1 MKTAIVVG
9 AGAGGCAAAAELAKT
24 HKVTLLE
31 RGADFSPFP
40 FALPLLEPLRRAGA
54 FFDPR
59 MITLLFSDMRVEK
72 SADQVH
78 VYGRGIGGTTNL
90 ATANALR
97 YDASLRQLGIELDEE
112 FEELADIVPQTTK
125 HQNRWSPLIRR
136 LYSIFDELGFDP
148 SPMPKMLDLGRCQN
162 CGLCV
167 LGCKHS
173 AKWTADR
180 LLEGI
185 DASCLEIVRKSRV
198 DGLIIE
204 DNEVLGVACNENAQ
218 ATERYAD
225 VVVLAAGGIGT
236 PRILQASGIET
247 QAHFFGDPVLCVAAP
262 MPDAHAN
269 TGIPMPFASQREGY
283 ILSPYFDY
291 LSFFFHKDWRKPA
304 HNILSLM
311 IKLADDETGSV
322 LPRSIETK
330 LTEHDFGTYAHAV
343 NDCLAVMDELG
354 ISEDETFLG
363 LVNEGHPGGSLP
375 LTRDD
380 AQTLRNPALPH
391 GLYLA
396 DSTLFP
402 QSMGNPPI
410 LTIMALA
417 KKVAKTIASQ

>member
-31 RGADFSPFP
+31 RGTDFSPFA
-40 FALPLLEPLRRAGA
+40 FSLPLLEPLRRTGA

-59 MITLLFSDMRVEK
+59 MISLLFGDMRVEK

-90 ATANALR
+90 ATANVLR
-97 YDASLRQLGIELDEE
+97 YDASLRELGIDLDEE
-112 FEELADIVPQTTK
+112 FEELAELVPQITD
-125 HQNRWSPLIRR
+125 HQDRWSPLTKR
-136 LYSIFDELGFDP
+136 LFSIFEELGFDP
-148 SPMPKMLDLGRCQN
+148 SPMPKMLDLSACQN

-167 LGCKHS
+167 LGCKHG

-180 LLEGI
+180 LL
-185 DASCLEIVRKSRV
+185 DTVDVSRLEIVRESRV

-204 DNEVLGVACNENAQ
+204 DGEARGVACNENSQ

-225 VVVLAAGGIGT
+225 VIVLAAGGIGT

-247 QAHFFGDPVLCVAAP
+247 QTHFFGDPVLCVAAS
-262 MPDAHAN
+262 MPDAHADA
-269 TGIPMPFASQREGY
+269 GIPMPFASQREGY

-304 HNILSLM
+304 NSILSLM
-311 IKLADDETGSV
+311 IKLADDEAGAV
-322 LPRSIETK
+322 LPSSIETK
-330 LTEHDFGTYAHAV
+330 LTEHDIETYAHAV
-343 NDCLAVMDELG
+343 NDCLAVLHELG
-354 ISEDETFLG
+354 IEEDETFLG
-363 LVNEGHPGGSLP
+363 LVNEGHPGGTLP
-375 LTRDD
+375 LTRNE
-380 AQTLRNPALPH
+380 AQSLHNPALPSS
-391 GLYLA
+391 LYIA

-417 KKVAKTIASQ
+417 KKVAKVIAS